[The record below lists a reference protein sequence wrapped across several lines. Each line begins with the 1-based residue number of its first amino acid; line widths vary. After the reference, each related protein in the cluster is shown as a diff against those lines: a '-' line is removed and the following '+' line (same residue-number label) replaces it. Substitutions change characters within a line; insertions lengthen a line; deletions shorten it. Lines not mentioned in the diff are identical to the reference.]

1 MASLGTKVRLYLK
14 ANSKTWDAEKN
25 NIELKNDGAG
35 EFIDTWNVSG
45 LAKPSDSQIASYET
59 AGDTAETLLG
69 VLNKRKKE
77 YPSIADQLDKIYHE
91 GIDEWKKVIK
101 ATKDKYPKE

>member
-59 AGDTAETLLG
+59 AGNAAETLND
-69 VLNKRKKE
+69 VLNSLPFLFRSTATPRKL
-77 YPSIADQLDKIYHE
+77 YF
-91 GIDEWKKVIK
+91 
-101 ATKDKYPKE
+101 

>member
-1 MASLGTKVRLYLK
+1 MASLYTKIKKYLE

-35 EFIDTWNVSG
+35 DFIDTWNVSG

-101 ATKDKYPKE
+101 AVKDANPKE

>member
-1 MASLGTKVRLYLK
+1 MASLYTKIKKYLE

-35 EFIDTWNVSG
+35 DFIDTWNVSG

-59 AGDTAETLLG
+59 AGDTEESNDT
-69 VLNKRKKE
+69 VRYTRKKL
-77 YPSIADQLDKIYHE
+77 YGNIGDQLDEIYKDIDAWKAKI
-91 GIDEWKKVIK
+91 KKIK
-101 ATKDKYPKE
+101 DDNPKE

>member
-14 ANSKTWDAEKN
+14 SNSKTWDAEKN

-59 AGDTAETLLG
+59 AGNAAETLND
-69 VLNKRKKE
+69 VLRTRKNL
-77 YPSIADQLDKIYHE
+77 YPSIPDQLDKIYHE

-101 ATKDKYPKE
+101 AVKDANPKE